1 MGYKSWGYK
10 SRGGLELQCGTGRPV
25 WYTNLVMATAT
36 IITIF
41 ILGYAAITLEHS
53 IKINKAASALVTGV
67 LCWTVY
73 VLSSVDT
80 QLATQALAEHMGDL
94 SGILFFLLGA
104 MVIVELIDAHDGFH
118 IITSRIT
125 TSSKRKLLCVIST
138 MAFFLSALL
147 DNLTTTIVVVTLIR
161 KLIAE
166 RDDRLLFTGVTV
178 IAANAGGVWSP
189 MGDVTTT
196 MLWIGGQ
203 ISVWPTIT
211 SLLIPSMVCSV
222 VPVIAVSLRLQG
234 VVPRP
239 VGRSPEILSSSD
251 FERKAVFW
259 LGLAVLLFVPAF
271 KTITH
276 LPPFMGMLFGL
287 GVVWVL
293 TELIHSEK
301 DEAEKGVL
309 SVNHAIRKID
319 TPSILF
325 FLGILLSI
333 SALQTAGILQFLAS
347 WLQSHVGDVVV
358 LGLIIGLVS
367 AVLDNVPLVAAV
379 QGMYSLSAYPMD
391 DFFWQFIVYTSG
403 TGGSAL
409 IVGSAAGVAAMGL
422 EKIEFFWYLRKISFL
437 AVMGYL
443 SGAAVFVIQKS

>member
-1 MGYKSWGYK
+1 
-10 SRGGLELQCGTGRPV
+10 
-25 WYTNLVMATAT
+25 MAIA
-36 IITIF
+36 IIVTIF

-53 IKINKAASALVTGV
+53 IKVNKAASALVTGI

-73 VLSSVDT
+73 ILSGVD
-80 QLATQALAEHMGDL
+80 AHGVNHALAEHMGEL

-104 MVIVELIDAHDGFH
+104 MVIVELIDAHDGFD
-118 IITSRIT
+118 IITARIT
-125 TSSKRKLLCVIST
+125 TTSKRKLLWIVAT
-138 MAFFLSALL
+138 LAFFLSALL
-147 DNLTTTIVVVTLIR
+147 DNLTTTIVIVTLLR
-161 KLIAE
+161 KLIAD

-203 ISVWPTIT
+203 ISVLPTIVA
-211 SLLIPSMVCSV
+211 LIIPSLVCSI
-222 VPVIAVSLRLQG
+222 VPVLAVSLRLQG
-234 VVPRP
+234 VVEAPAGKP
-239 VGRSPEILSSSD
+239 SESLTSSM
-251 FERKAVFW
+251 FERNAVFW
-259 LGLAVLLFVPAF
+259 LGLGVLLFVPVF

-287 GVVWVL
+287 GIMWVV

-301 DEAEKGVL
+301 GEAEKGVL

-325 FLGILLSI
+325 FLGILLAI
-333 SALQTAGILQFLAS
+333 SALQSTGVLTSVAT
-347 WLQSHVGDVVV
+347 WLESKVGDVVV
-358 LGLIIGLVS
+358 LGLIIGLLS

-379 QGMYSLSAYPMD
+379 QGMYSLADYPMD
-391 DFFWQFIVYTSG
+391 DFFWQFLAYTSG

-422 EKIEFFWYLRKISFL
+422 EKINFFWYVRTISFL
-437 AVMGYL
+437 AVVGYF
-443 SGAAVFVIQKS
+443 SGAAVFVIQKAVF

>member
-1 MGYKSWGYK
+1 
-10 SRGGLELQCGTGRPV
+10 
-25 WYTNLVMATAT
+25 MATTLIVA
-36 IITIF
+36 IF

-53 IKINKAASALVTGV
+53 IKINKAASALVTGIF
-67 LCWTVY
+67 CWTVY
-73 VLSSVDT
+73 ILSGVDAHT
-80 QLATQALAEHMGDL
+80 VNHALAGHMGEL

-104 MVIVELIDAHDGFH
+104 MVIVELIDAHDGFD
-118 IITSRIT
+118 IITSRIST
-125 TSSKRKLLCVIST
+125 NSKRTLLWIVST
-138 MAFFLSALL
+138 IAFFLSALL
-147 DNLTTTIVVVTLIR
+147 DNLTTTIVVVTLLR
-161 KLIAE
+161 KLIAD

-203 ISVWPTIT
+203 ISVLPTIT
-211 SLLIPSMVCSV
+211 TLIVPSIVCSL
-222 VPVIAVSLRLQG
+222 VPVIAVSLRLHG
-234 VVPRP
+234 SVSAPS
-239 VGRSPEILSSSD
+239 GRAPDSLSSSQ
-251 FERKAVFW
+251 FERNAVFW
-259 LGLAVLLFVPAF
+259 LGLGVLVFVPVF
-271 KTITH
+271 KTLTH

-287 GVVWVL
+287 GVMWVL

-301 DEAEKGVL
+301 DEAEKGIL

-325 FLGILLSI
+325 FLGILLAI
-333 SALQTAGILQFLAS
+333 SALQTTGVLGAVAR
-347 WLQSHVGDVVV
+347 WLESSVGDVVV
-358 LGLIIGLVS
+358 LGLLIGLLS

-379 QGMYSLSAYPMD
+379 QGMYSLAEYPID
-391 DFFWQFIVYTSG
+391 DFFWQFLAYTSG

-422 EKIEFFWYLRKISFL
+422 EKINFFWYVRTISFL

-443 SGAAVFVIQKS
+443 SGAAVFIIQKALIAG

>member
-1 MGYKSWGYK
+1 
-10 SRGGLELQCGTGRPV
+10 
-25 WYTNLVMATAT
+25 MAIA
-36 IITIF
+36 IIVTIF
-41 ILGYAAITLEHS
+41 IVGYAAITLEHS
-53 IKINKAASALVTGV
+53 IKVNKAASALVTGI

-73 VLSSVDT
+73 ILSGVD
-80 QLATQALAEHMGDL
+80 AHDVNHALTEHMGEL

-104 MVIVELIDAHDGFH
+104 MVIVELIDAHDGFD
-118 IITSRIT
+118 IITARIT
-125 TSSKRKLLCVIST
+125 TASKRKLLWIVAT
-138 MAFFLSALL
+138 LAFFLSALL
-147 DNLTTTIVVVTLIR
+147 DNLTTTIVIVTLLR
-161 KLIAE
+161 KLIAN

-203 ISVWPTIT
+203 ISVMPTIVALILP
-211 SLLIPSMVCSV
+211 SLVCAV
-222 VPVIAVSLRLQG
+222 VPVLAVSLRLQG
-234 VVPRP
+234 VVEAPAGKP
-239 VGRSPEILSSSD
+239 SVSLTSSI
-251 FERKAVFW
+251 FARNAVFW
-259 LGLAVLLFVPAF
+259 LGLGVLLFVPVF

-287 GVVWVL
+287 GVMWVL

-301 DEAEKGVL
+301 NESEKGIL

-325 FLGILLSI
+325 FLGILLAI
-333 SALQTAGILQFLAS
+333 SALQSTGTLTAVAT
-347 WLQSHVGDVVV
+347 WLESKVGDVVV
-358 LGLIIGLVS
+358 LGLIIGLLS

-379 QGMYSLSAYPMD
+379 QGMYSLADYPMD
-391 DFFWQFIVYTSG
+391 DFFWQFLAYTSG

-422 EKIEFFWYLRKISFL
+422 EKINFFWYVRTISFL
-437 AVMGYL
+437 AVVGYF
-443 SGAAVFVIQKS
+443 SGAAVFVIQKALL

>member
-1 MGYKSWGYK
+1 
-10 SRGGLELQCGTGRPV
+10 
-25 WYTNLVMATAT
+25 
-36 IITIF
+36 
-41 ILGYAAITLEHS
+41 
-53 IKINKAASALVTGV
+53 
-67 LCWTVY
+67 
-73 VLSSVDT
+73 
-80 QLATQALAEHMGDL
+80 
-94 SGILFFLLGA
+94 
-104 MVIVELIDAHDGFH
+104 
-118 IITSRIT
+118 
-125 TSSKRKLLCVIST
+125 

-293 TELIHSEK
+293 TEFIHSEK